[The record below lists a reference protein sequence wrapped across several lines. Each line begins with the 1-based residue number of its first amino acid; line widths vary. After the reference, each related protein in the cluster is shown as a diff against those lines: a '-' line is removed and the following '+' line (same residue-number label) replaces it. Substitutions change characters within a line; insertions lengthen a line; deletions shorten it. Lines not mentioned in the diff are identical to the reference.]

1 MPYDPGLDQRLD
13 ELLEE
18 LADEHDLNIA
28 DSDESGIRSVDN
40 LNAYSS
46 KFTADLSGGTLIKK
60 KMFGGIGWML
70 NGNMCVGIYK
80 DTLIA
85 RVGDTKA
92 KELLLQPNIK
102 PMDITGTP
110 MKGWIMVTPEGLES
124 DKSLTSITLDAL
136 KFVATLE
143 EK

>member
-18 LADEHDLNIA
+18 LADEYDLQLIEQE
-28 DSDESGIRSVDN
+28 ESGIRSVDN

-46 KFTADLSGGTLIKK
+46 KIGTDFGGGTLNKK

-92 KELLLQPNIK
+92 KELLLQANIK
-102 PMDITGTP
+102 PMDITGTS
-110 MKGWIMVTPEGLES
+110 MKGWIMVTPKGIET
-124 DKSLTSITLDAL
+124 DKALKTFTLDAL
-136 KFVATLE
+136 TFVATLN

>member
-13 ELLEE
+13 ELLED
-18 LADEHDLNIA
+18 LADDYDLLII
-28 DSDESGIRSVDN
+28 DTDESGIRSVDN

-46 KFTADLSGGTLIKK
+46 KMTTEMGGGALTKK

-70 NGNMCVGIYK
+70 NGNMCIGIYK
-80 DTLIA
+80 DQLIA
-85 RVGDTKA
+85 RVGDSKA
-92 KELLLQPNIK
+92 KELLQRPHVK

-110 MKGWIMVTPEGLES
+110 MKGWVMVLAEGIES
-124 DKSLTSITLDAL
+124 DKDLRHFMLDAL

>member
-18 LADEHDLNIA
+18 IADEYNLLIIDN
-28 DSDESGIRSVDN
+28 DESGIRSVDN

-46 KFTADLSGGTLIKK
+46 KITSDIEGGTLAKK

-70 NGNMCVGIYK
+70 NGNMCIGIYK
-80 DTLIA
+80 DQLIA
-85 RVGDTKA
+85 RVGESKS
-92 KELLLQPNIK
+92 KELLQYPHVK

-110 MKGWIMVTPEGLES
+110 MKGWIMVLAEGIES
-124 DKSLTSITLDAL
+124 DKALRLFMIDAL